1 MSGDEELIITTE
13 QFPLPPLPELP
24 TLKEEKTEIK
34 SYTIAS
40 DARIQLLTELENVT
54 EHSPVVADHS
64 PIVTDHSPV
73 VVEHSPVVAE
83 HSPTS
88 FSFMSIWSD
97 LDNRSLIIHG
107 LCDIIL
113 FYLAFR
119 YVSSSFHKTKQHIHL
134 CKQSIQDLKK
144 QYGFIEE

>member
-24 TLKEEKTEIK
+24 TLKEEKTETK
-34 SYTIAS
+34 PYTIAS

-54 EHSPVVADHS
+54 EHSPVVVEHS
-64 PIVTDHSPV
+64 PVVSDHSPV
-73 VVEHSPVVAE
+73 VVE